1 MGRVLFLF
9 VVPLVAPAVVYV
21 LWRTFAPR
29 RAGGSEAIQAGQWE
43 RLPWPWLSVVGVML
57 LMITL
62 GWMAMF
68 EGGAPDARY
77 QPPRMIDGRIEPGRM
92 SPPERPR

>member
-1 MGRVLFLF
+1 MLRVLLLF
-9 VVPLVAPAVVYV
+9 VAPLAAPTVVYI

-43 RLPWPWLSVVGVML
+43 RLPWLWLSVVGVVL
-57 LMITL
+57 LVITL
-62 GWMAMF
+62 GWMAMTG
-68 EGGAPDARY
+68 GGAPDARY

-92 SPPERPR
+92 IPPERAR

>member
-1 MGRVLFLF
+1 MLRVLFLF
-9 VVPLVAPAVVYV
+9 VVPLAAPVVGYI

-43 RLPWPWLSVVGVML
+43 RLPWPWLSVVGVAL

-62 GWMAMF
+62 GWLALI

-92 SPPERPR
+92 IPPERVR